1 MGFAFHQIEKTNE
14 RGLMAI
20 LTIARKYG
28 SGGREIGQSVATQL
42 NYDYIDRG
50 RILDDM
56 RAEGKQWEE
65 RAKYFDE
72 NYPDLYERYD
82 WSYRGFVALNQS
94 YFLKYALKDKVVIM
108 GRGGNFLLKGIP
120 FVLRVRIIAPIEKRI
135 EKVME
140 REGVNSE
147 NARWSIEK
155 ADREMASAIYLIY
168 GREWDNPAEYEM
180 VFNTGIQTHDEI
192 ITAIKNGLLEKE
204 KFNTEE
210 ARKILQLK
218 ALAAKIKAEI
228 TTDPRYSISV
238 LDVDPKEEG
247 LFEKGLVLR
256 GTVHNQNDIKLIEEV
271 AKRLA
276 GDVPIECELQYRWY
290 SRLGPWQFK

>member
-1 MGFAFHQIEKTNE
+1 MGLPFHKIEKNW

-28 SGGREIGQSVATQL
+28 SGGREIGQAIAQQM

-50 RILDDM
+50 RILSDM
-56 RAEGKQWEE
+56 KAEGKQWEE

-72 NYPDLYERYD
+72 NYPDLWERYD

-94 YFLKYALKDKVVIM
+94 YFLSYTLKDKVVIM

-120 FVLRVRIIAPIEKRI
+120 FVLRVRVIAPIEKRI

-140 REGVNSE
+140 KEAVNSE
-147 NARWSIEK
+147 NARWLIEK
-155 ADREMASAIYLIY
+155 ADREMAGAIYLIY
-168 GREWDNPAEYEM
+168 GRDWDNPEEYEM
-180 VFNTGIQTHDEI
+180 VFDTGGQPQDEI
-192 ITAIKNGLLEKE
+192 VITIKKALVEKE
-204 KFNTEE
+204 KLNTEK
-210 ARKILQLK
+210 ARKILQLR

-228 TTDPRYSISV
+228 ATDPRYSISV
-238 LDVDPKEEG
+238 LDVDPKEES
-247 LFEKGLVLR
+247 LIEKGLILR
-256 GTVHNQNDIKLIEEV
+256 GTTHNQKDIKLIEEI
-271 AKRLA
+271 AKKLA

-290 SRLGPWQFK
+290 SRVGPWQYK

>member
-1 MGFAFHQIEKTNE
+1 
-14 RGLMAI
+14 MAI

-28 SGGREIGQSVATQL
+28 SGGREIGQAIAQQL
-42 NYDYIDRG
+42 NYDYIDRR

-65 RAKYFDE
+65 RAKFFDE
-72 NYPDLYERYD
+72 NYPNIWERYD
-82 WSYRGFVALNQS
+82 WSFRGFVALNQS
-94 YFLKYALKDKVVIM
+94 YFLKYALKDKAVIM

-120 FVLRVRIIAPIEKRI
+120 YVLRVRVIAPIEKRI

-147 NARWSIEK
+147 TARLLIEK
-155 ADREMASAIYLIY
+155 TDSEMAGVIYLIY
-168 GREWDNPAEYEM
+168 GKDWDNPAEYEM
-180 VFNTGIQTHDEI
+180 VFNTGIQTPDEI
-192 ITAIKNGLLEKE
+192 ITTIKNGLLEKE
-204 KFNTEE
+204 KFNTEK
-210 ARKILQLK
+210 ARKILQLR

-228 TTDPRYSISV
+228 ATNPQYSISV

-247 LFEKGLVLR
+247 MIEKGLVIR
-256 GTVHNQNDIKLIEEV
+256 GIIHNQNDIKKIEET
-271 AKRLA
+271 AKKLA
-276 GDVPIECELQYRWY
+276 GDIPIECELQYRWL

>member
-1 MGFAFHQIEKTNE
+1 
-14 RGLMAI
+14 MAI

-50 RILDDM
+50 RILDGM
-56 RAEGKQWEE
+56 RSEGKQWEE
-65 RAKYFDE
+65 KAKYFDE

-94 YFLKYALKDKVVIM
+94 YFLSYALKDKVVIM

-120 FVLRVRIIAPIEKRI
+120 FVLRVRVIAPIEKRI

-147 NARWSIEK
+147 NARWLIEK
-155 ADREMASAIYLIY
+155 ADHEMSGAIYLIY
-168 GREWDNPAEYEM
+168 GRDWDKPEEYEM
-180 VFNTGIQTHDEI
+180 VFNTGIQSNDEI
-192 ITAIKNGLLEKE
+192 ITAVKKGLLEKE
-204 KFNTEE
+204 KFNTEK
-210 ARKILQLK
+210 ARKILQLR

-228 TTDPRYSISV
+228 ITDPQYSISI

-247 LFEKGLVLR
+247 LVERGLILH
-256 GTVHNQNDIKLIEEV
+256 GTVHNQSDIKLIEEM
-271 AKRLA
+271 AKKLA
-276 GDVPIECELQYRWY
+276 GDVPIEFELHYRWY
-290 SRLGPWQFK
+290 SRVGPWQFK